1 MSATYR
7 EVLTSMMDIT
17 LSLENIK
24 MNQIMKILTMV
35 TTIFAVPMWITGI
48 YGMNFSYLPL
58 ANNPQ
63 GFWLVMALMVVII
76 MIFVYIF
83 RRSGWI

>member
-1 MSATYR
+1 
-7 EVLTSMMDIT
+7 
-17 LSLENIK
+17 
-24 MNQIMKILTMV
+24 MV